1 LSTTNPSAGVS
12 ATQDAR
18 TVRGVS
24 HGWSRE
30 RPLAAAFEGLSLL
43 RELGTLAFVKR
54 LRAIITVLLVAVWLP
69 ASSHAL
75 LEYFDLIHQ
84 VHADHDADSTGSHEH
99 DSDNHE
105 AADGHCLLS
114 STHVSVP
121 LPDAL
126 AVPVF
131 VCPLDFWSS
140 ELHVELQPSGLAPP
154 GTAPPQ
160 LSHRWQFSFRTALP
174 ARAPSLIS

>member
-1 LSTTNPSAGVS
+1 MIC
-12 ATQDAR
+12 
-18 TVRGVS
+18 
-24 HGWSRE
+24 
-30 RPLAAAFEGLSLL
+30 F
-43 RELGTLAFVKR
+43 
-54 LRAIITVLLVAVWLP
+54 RAIVSLLLVALWLP

-75 LEYFDLIHQ
+75 LESAGLIHQ
-84 VHADHDADSTGSHEH
+84 VHADHDADSSGSHEH

-105 AADGHCLLS
+105 AADGKCALA

-121 LPDAL
+121 
-126 AVPVF
+126 VPNMVASPF
-131 VCPLDFWSS
+131 LFCLLGFDSAS
-140 ELHVELQPSGLAPP
+140 ELHVERQPSGLAPP